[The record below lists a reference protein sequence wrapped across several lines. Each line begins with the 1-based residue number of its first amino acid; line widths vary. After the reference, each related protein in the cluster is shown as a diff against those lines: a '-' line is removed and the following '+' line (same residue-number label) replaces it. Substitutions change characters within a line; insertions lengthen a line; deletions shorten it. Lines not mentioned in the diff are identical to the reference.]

1 MSGAKNVGAAER
13 AVGIAGALPGDS
25 PFSELV
31 TSLEARARSANTVA
45 ELGFSIANDSYG
57 LLGFRQALVLEGD
70 GPRAVLLTV
79 SGLARP
85 TEDSPYLIWLRRAW
99 PWMHQH
105 LQDKPGWLAQ
115 PAADTPGLPPGL
127 LDGWLEWWPA
137 GALMLPLQR
146 RTGERLGWVV
156 FLLEQPPQV
165 QQAHALQRL
174 LLAWGYCWEML
185 AGKPKSSWR
194 QRWEELGKT
203 RKRLLMLGLLLLFFI
218 PVRQTSLA
226 PAEVIALD
234 AETVAAPIEGV
245 IKTIHVR
252 PNQAVQAGQPLFSLD
267 DTTLRNRLE
276 VAQKSVAVADAELQ
290 AATQK
295 AFDSFQS
302 KGELSLLGGRAN
314 EKRAELAAVRSQ
326 LARVDVAAVRE
337 GVAVF
342 GDPDDWLGR
351 PVTTGERIMLLA
363 NPAKPGVLIHLPVAD
378 AIALEPGAPVKLF
391 LTVLPLSPLDAKVT
405 ETSYQAV
412 LSPEGVASYR
422 LRAVFD
428 AGQEQQQSLR
438 IGLRGTAKIYG
449 ERVLLGYYLLRRPLA
464 TVREWTGW

>member
-1 MSGAKNVGAAER
+1 MSARSAGDVSGALTAESSLAAL
-13 AVGIAGALPGDS
+13 A
-25 PFSELV
+25 
-31 TSLEARARSANTVA
+31 TTLEARARAATSVA

-57 LLGFRQALVLEGD
+57 LLGFRQALVLQGD
-70 GPRAVLLTV
+70 GPGAALLTV

-99 PWMHQH
+99 PWLHQQ

-115 PAADTPGLPPGL
+115 PAADAPDLPPGL

-137 GALMLPLQR
+137 GALILPVQR

-156 FLLEQPPQV
+156 FLLEQPLQALQAQV
-165 QQAHALQRL
+165 LQRL
-174 LLAWGYCWEML
+174 LQTWGYCWEML
-185 AGKPKSSWR
+185 AGRPRPSWH
-194 QRWEELGKT
+194 QRWNRIGKT
-203 RKRLLMLGLLLLFFI
+203 RQRLLLLGFVLLFFI

-234 AETVAAPIEGV
+234 AQTVAAPLEGV
-245 IKTIHVR
+245 VKTIHVR
-252 PNQAVQAGQPLFSLD
+252 PNQAVQAGQLLFSLD

-326 LARVDVAAVRE
+326 LARIDVVADRE

-378 AIALEPGAPVKLF
+378 AVALEPGAAVRLF
-391 LTVLPLSPLDAKVT
+391 LTVLPLSPLDAQVV
-405 ETSYQAV
+405 ETSYQAA
-412 LSPEGVASYR
+412 LSPDGVASYR

-428 AGQEQQQSLR
+428 AGQTQQHLR

-449 ERVLLGYYLLRRPLA
+449 DRVVLGYYLLRRPLA
-464 TVREWTGW
+464 TLREWTGW

>member
-1 MSGAKNVGAAER
+1 MAQAAVVS
-13 AVGIAGALPGDS
+13 APAP
-25 PFSELV
+25 LV
-31 TSLEARARSANTVA
+31 HLVAAAEARARGASTVT
-45 ELGFSIANDSYG
+45 ELAFSIANDAYG
-57 LLGFRQALVLEGD
+57 ILGFRQALVFDGD
-70 GPRAVLLTV
+70 GTSAALMAV

-85 TEDSPYLIWLRRAW
+85 TEDSPYLVWLRRIW
-99 PWMHQH
+99 PWLHAQAAAT
-105 LQDKPGWLAQ
+105 PGWVGM
-115 PAADTPGLPPGL
+115 PSAADGVAEDV
-127 LDGWLEWWPA
+127 LDGWHEWWPA
-137 GALMLPLQR
+137 GVFAVPLAR
-146 RTGERLGWVV
+146 RAGGRLGWVV
-156 FLLEQPPQV
+156 FLLDQPPSDMQV
-165 QQAHALQRL
+165 RALVQL
-174 LLAWGYCWEML
+174 TQSWAYCWEML
-185 AGKPKSSWR
+185 SGKPKQPMKRHW
-194 QRWEELGKT
+194 QKLGATT
-203 RKRLLMLGLLLLFFI
+203 RSLLLLAVVAVFFI

-226 PAEVIALD
+226 PAEVRALD